1 MWYLVRVGFL
11 REVNDFLTSPSEALS
26 DPVDKGSA
34 RLLSACVAAL
44 VLVFGSLDFILWN
57 IRPGYVA
64 PWQGYAMLLAS
75 YALSRSVYYR
85 LGAVLTTSMFPL
97 VAISMVIAGTPDGAR
112 PFSYALLAPFFASLF
127 LGVRG
132 ATIFAV
138 VTPAAVSLV
147 PIAFGVKLDDYVDTL
162 AANIMGGLVAV
173 SYALHRDWV
182 EERRKE
188 QNARHE
194 AEIMHMQKMEAIG
207 RMAGGIAHDFNNLLT
222 VIAGGTEILS
232 RNSDRKEIKLIESA
246 TRSAQELTERL
257 LTLSRQQ
264 VVGGARVD
272 VASALEGTEQL
283 LSRIIGEDIRLEVL
297 VDPEVG
303 HVNLSKGQL
312 QQVLLNLATNA
323 RDAMP
328 RGGVLTF
335 EARHHSGDCVRLVVR
350 DTGGGMPESVRVR
363 VFEPFFTTKRVGEG
377 TGLGLAMVFGLVN
390 QAGGVIE
397 VESKVDEGTSF
408 VLLLPRAQP
417 LGQEA
422 AAPSDHRLSLGGTA
436 RGRIL
441 LVEDD
446 AGVRELCRSVL
457 RREGFSVL
465 AAAEPEEALEYFEKS
480 SEPCDL
486 LITDVVMPG
495 MSGPQLVEA
504 LRQHDPDLPALFISG
519 YAPDDVVGEG
529 FSGAFL
535 PKPFRPTEL
544 LRKVSAM
551 LYGLDSQA
559 PPLGGALA
567 GMGLRVPG
575 APTMP
580 REILSEVPTFSTE
593 PPLSSAV
600 KRRPT
605 DSAKTSPEESE
616 MKEATAKEAT
626 AK

>member
-11 REVNDFLTSPSEALS
+11 REANDFLTSPSEELT
-26 DPVDKGSA
+26 DPVNKGSA
-34 RLLSACVAAL
+34 RLLAACVAAL
-44 VLVFGSLDFILWN
+44 VIVFGSLDFILWN

-85 LGAVLTTSMFPL
+85 LGAVITTSMFPL
-97 VAISMVIAGTPDGAR
+97 VAISMVIAGNPGGLR

-138 VTPAAVSLV
+138 VTPTAVALV
-147 PIAFGVKLDDYVDTL
+147 PIGFGVKLDDYIDTL

-222 VIAGGTEILS
+222 VIAGGTELLL
-232 RNSDRKEIKLIESA
+232 RTCDRKEVKLIESA

-264 VVGGARVD
+264 VVGGETVD
-272 VASALEGTEQL
+272 VALALEGTEQL

-297 VDPEVG
+297 VDPGIGYV
-303 HVNLSKGQL
+303 HLSKGKL

-335 EARHHSGDCVRLVVR
+335 EAREHPGDWVRLIVR
-350 DTGGGMPESVRVR
+350 DTGCGMPEHVRAKI
-363 VFEPFFTTKRVGEG
+363 FEPFFTTKRLGEG

-390 QAGGVIE
+390 QAGGTID
-397 VESKVDEGTSF
+397 VESKVGEGTSF

-417 LGQEA
+417 FLQEA
-422 AAPSDHRLSLGGTA
+422 AALSDRRPSLGGRA
-436 RGRIL
+436 RGLIL

-446 AGVRELCRSVL
+446 ASVRELCRSVL
-457 RREGFSVL
+457 RKEGFTVL
-465 AAAEPEEALEYFEKS
+465 AAAEPKEALELFEKS

-486 LITDVVMPG
+486 VITDVVMPG
-495 MSGPQLVEA
+495 MSGPQLVDA
-504 LRQHDPDLPALFISG
+504 LRQLAPDLPALFVSG

-559 PPLGGALA
+559 PPAAGILGGGGQAMPKDPVIPRA
-567 GMGLRVPG
+567 
-575 APTMP
+575 APTF
-580 REILSEVPTFSTE
+580 TTE

-600 KRRPT
+600 KKRPSS
-605 DSAKTSPEESE
+605 SAAAALERSE
-616 MKEATAKEAT
+616 VNGAK